1 MAATDPIC
9 HMEVD
14 ESTAL
19 HATVDGQDWYFCS
32 QGCRDK
38 FVAQHAEPEPAE
50 KKSCCH
56 HDQPQQ
62 HDHHAE
68 HQSHKQ
74 EPQEVPAG
82 TIYSCPMHP
91 EIKQE
96 GPGSCPICGMDLE
109 PLMPQKEESPEE
121 AAEYERMARRFWG
134 GLILGLP
141 VFLLAMLP
149 MTGVPIHD
157 WISPRVSGWIQFIL
171 STPVMFWAGWPLF
184 ERAYRSVISMNLNM
198 FTLIGIGT
206 GTAYLYSII
215 ALLAP
220 GIFPVS
226 FQHEGKVELYFEA
239 TVVITVLVLL
249 GQMLELRARKRT
261 NSAIQELLSLAPPT
275 AHLVVDG
282 EEREIALEEVQAG
295 NLLRVR
301 PGEKVPVDGMVQE
314 GKSLIDESMITG
326 ESVPVTKEQGDNV
339 IGGTVNQTGSFLM
352 KAEKVGGE
360 TLLSQIIQM
369 VSSAQRSR
377 APIQRV
383 VDTIAS
389 YFVPVVLAAS
399 VLTFLLWSWLG
410 PEPRFAYALINAVA
424 VLIIACP
431 CALGLATPMSIM
443 VGVGRGAKQ
452 GILIKNAEV
461 LETLQKVDTLVVDKT
476 GTLTEGRPR
485 LTECVPAADYSE
497 TDLLQIAASVEQ
509 HSEHPLSQAVVVA
522 AKERELKLSEV
533 SDFDSIT
540 GAGVKGSV
548 EGKLVQV
555 GSAAFLQEQSINIS
569 DKLNS
574 QADQLRE
581 QGQGVIFVAV
591 ANEFAGFL
599 SVSDPIKE
607 TTAQAIQ
614 KLHELG
620 LSIVMMTGDNEKTA
634 RAVAKSLNIDDVE
647 AGVKP
652 QDKYEKIKALR
663 NAGHKVAMAGDG
675 INDAPALAEAD
686 VGIAMGTGTDVAIE
700 SAEVTLVK
708 GDLHGVVD
716 AIHLSR
722 LVMKNIHQNL
732 LFAFGYNALGI
743 PIAAGILVPFL
754 GMHALLSPMIAAAAM
769 SFSSISVIGNA
780 LRLRS
785 QS

>member
-1 MAATDPIC
+1 MTAIDPIC

-14 ESTAL
+14 ESSAL
-19 HATVDGQDWYFCS
+19 HETADNQTWYFCS

-38 FVAQHAEPEPAE
+38 FLAQQAPNETDSDQETE
-50 KKSCCH
+50 SCH
-56 HDQPQQ
+56 HGGG
-62 HDHHAE
+62 HE
-68 HQSHKQ
+68 SHGHGSMTKEQ
-74 EPQEVPAG
+74 VSLPPE

-91 EIKQE
+91 EIQQQ

-109 PLMPQKEESPEE
+109 PIMPQKEESPEE
-121 AAEYERMARRFWG
+121 VAEYELMARRFWG
-134 GLILGLP
+134 GLVLGLP

-149 MTGVPIHD
+149 MTGLPIHQ
-157 WISPRVSGWIQFIL
+157 WIPLRVSDWIQFL
-171 STPVMFWAGWPLF
+171 LCTPVVLWAGWPLY
-184 ERAYRSVISMNLNM
+184 ERAYRSILTMNLNM

-206 GTAYLYSII
+206 GTAYVYSIF
-215 ALLAP
+215 ALLFP
-220 GIFPVS
+220 GIFPES
-226 FQHEGKVELYFEA
+226 FRSDGSVELYFEA
-239 TVVITVLVLL
+239 AVVITVLVLL
-249 GQMLELRARKRT
+249 GQMLEMRARKRT
-261 NSAIQELLSLAPPT
+261 NSAIQELLALAPPT
-275 AHLVVDG
+275 AHLVVNG
-282 EEREIALEEVQAG
+282 EEREIALEEVQSG

-301 PGEKVPVDGMVQE
+301 PGEKIPVDGTVHE

-326 ESVPVTKEQGDNV
+326 EPVAVSKTQGDEV

-352 KAEKVGGE
+352 EAQKVGSD

-383 VDTIAS
+383 VDTIAAR
-389 YFVPVVLAAS
+389 FVPAVLAIA
-399 VLTFLLWSWLG
+399 VITFLLWSWLG

-461 LETLQKVDTLVVDKT
+461 LETLEKVDTLVVDKT
-476 GTLTEGRPR
+476 GTLTEGKPR
-485 LTECVPAADYSE
+485 LTECITAGNFAE
-497 TDLLQIAASVEQ
+497 NELLQLAASVEQ
-509 HSEHPLSQAVVVA
+509 HSEHPLSEAVVLA
-522 AKERELKLSEV
+522 AKERELTLSDIV
-533 SDFDSIT
+533 DFDSVT
-540 GAGVKGSV
+540 GSGVKGV
-548 EGKLVQV
+548 VNGKPTFI
-555 GSAAFLQEQSINIS
+555 GSAAFLKEQSIQIDDELMTKANT
-569 DKLNS
+569 
-574 QADQLRE
+574 LRE

-591 ANEFAGFL
+591 GGDLAGIL
-599 SVSDPIKE
+599 SVADPIKD
-607 TTAQAIQ
+607 TTSQAIK
-614 KLHELG
+614 KLHDLG
-620 LSIVMMTGDNEKTA
+620 LKIVMLTGDNEKTA
-634 RAVAKSLNIDDVE
+634 RAVAQSLNIDEVE

-652 QDKYEKIKALR
+652 QDKYEKIKSLR
-663 NAGHKVAMAGDG
+663 SAGHKVAMAGDG

-708 GDLHGVVD
+708 GDLRGVTD
-716 AIHLSR
+716 SIHLSR
-722 LVMKNIHQNL
+722 LVMRNIHQNL

-769 SFSSISVIGNA
+769 SFSSISVIANA
-780 LRLRS
+780 LRLRA

>member
-1 MAATDPIC
+1 MTATDPIC

-19 HATVDGQDWYFCS
+19 HETVDGQEWYFCS
-32 QGCRDK
+32 KGCRDK
-38 FVAQHAEPEPAE
+38 FVAQHAEPEPE
-50 KKSCCH
+50 QKHSCCH
-56 HDQPQQ
+56 HEQHQQ
-62 HDHHAE
+62 HDHHGQ
-68 HQSHKQ
+68 HPSHKQ
-74 EPQEVPAG
+74 EPQDVPAG

-91 EIKQE
+91 EIEQV

-121 AAEYERMARRFWG
+121 AAEYEKMSRRFWG

-149 MTGVPIHD
+149 MFGVPVHS
-157 WISPRVSGWIQFIL
+157 WISPKVSGWIQFLL

-184 ERAYRSVISMNLNM
+184 ERAYRSIISMNLNM

-206 GTAYLYSII
+206 GTAYIYSLI
-215 ALLAP
+215 ALVAP
-220 GIFPVS
+220 GIFPAS
-226 FQHEGKVELYFEA
+226 FQHEGTVELYFEA

-261 NSAIQELLSLAPPT
+261 NSAIQELLSLSPPT

-301 PGEKVPVDGMVQE
+301 PGEKVPVDGVVQE
-314 GKSLIDESMITG
+314 GKSLVDESMITG
-326 ESVPVTKEQGDNV
+326 ESVPVSKEQGADV

-389 YFVPVVLAAS
+389 YFVPAVLAAS

-443 VGVGRGAKQ
+443 VGVGRGAKH

-476 GTLTEGRPR
+476 GTLTEGQPR

-497 TDLLQIAASVEQ
+497 ADLLQIAASVEQ

-522 AKERELKLSEV
+522 AKERELKLTNV
-533 SDFDSIT
+533 SDFDSVT
-540 GAGVKGSV
+540 GAGVQGTV
-548 EGKLVQV
+548 DGKLVLV
-555 GSAAFLQEQSINIS
+555 GSAAFLLDQSISIKEELS
-569 DKLNS
+569 T
-574 QADQLRE
+574 QAD
-581 QGQGVIFVAV
+581 
-591 ANEFAGFL
+591 
-599 SVSDPIKE
+599 
-607 TTAQAIQ
+607 
-614 KLHELG
+614 
-620 LSIVMMTGDNEKTA
+620 
-634 RAVAKSLNIDDVE
+634 
-647 AGVKP
+647 
-652 QDKYEKIKALR
+652 
-663 NAGHKVAMAGDG
+663 
-675 INDAPALAEAD
+675 
-686 VGIAMGTGTDVAIE
+686 
-700 SAEVTLVK
+700 
-708 GDLHGVVD
+708 
-716 AIHLSR
+716 
-722 LVMKNIHQNL
+722 
-732 LFAFGYNALGI
+732 
-743 PIAAGILVPFL
+743 
-754 GMHALLSPMIAAAAM
+754 
-769 SFSSISVIGNA
+769 
-780 LRLRS
+780 
-785 QS
+785 